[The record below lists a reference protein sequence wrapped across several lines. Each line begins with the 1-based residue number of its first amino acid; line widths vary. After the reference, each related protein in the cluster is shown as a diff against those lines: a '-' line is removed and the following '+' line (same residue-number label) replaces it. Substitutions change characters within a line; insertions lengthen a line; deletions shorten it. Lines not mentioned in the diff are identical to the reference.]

1 MNMYQFDTYQFWL
14 NIGNSLNIMRPYIDY
29 ENDVNLI
36 KKNYYVKLN
45 SEIEEANKIIA
56 ILELEISELE
66 EKTKILINTNLE
78 KTFSK
83 KMNNNTYNFM
93 LRNTSNIAKC
103 ILTFEEEKCKFNKLT
118 IANLFE
124 QKQYQYE
131 LILKLHTLASN
142 IF

>member
-1 MNMYQFDTYQFWL
+1 
-14 NIGNSLNIMRPYIDY
+14 
-29 ENDVNLI
+29 
-36 KKNYYVKLN
+36 
-45 SEIEEANKIIA
+45 
-56 ILELEISELE
+56 LELEISELE